1 MVMRSIIVNLI
12 EEIKKESQEIA
23 TDSYSMSIGELV
35 SLYKEGEINIR
46 PEFQRYFRWTSS
58 QKTRLIESI
67 LLGIPVPPI
76 FVQQNSD
83 GKWELIDGLQRVST
97 FLELMGELKDGKGN
111 KKGPF
116 VLTKTKHLPS
126 LQGCS
131 WINRQDSKKE
141 LPEEVRI
148 KIKRARIDV
157 NIVLEK
163 IDNATVKYE
172 LFQRLNT
179 GGSLAT
185 EQEIRNCLL
194 SMTNN
199 KFYLWILS
207 LKDNDDFITSTNLSE
222 RLIEEQYDVELL
234 CRFFVLKRIELSELS
249 QIDDL
254 SSFLDDK
261 IISLAQDPLF
271 DLSLE
276 KDVFA
281 EVFSKLNAAL
291 TENAFKKY
299 DTKKQKAVGSFL
311 ISVFEIMALGLGYH
325 YDKINAIS
333 NEDIV
338 QAHQSIFS
346 GKSSIS
352 TGMRASSR
360 LSKTVKTGRA
370 LF

>member
-1 MVMRSIIVNLI
+1 MSLI
-12 EEIKKESQEIA
+12 GEINKESQEIA

-46 PEFQRYFRWTSS
+46 PEFQRYFRWTAN
-58 QKTRLIESI
+58 QKTRLIESL
-67 LLGIPVPPI
+67 LLGIPIPPI
-76 FVQQNSD
+76 FVQQNSN

-97 FLELMGELKDGKGN
+97 FLELMGELKDNNGN
-111 KKGPF
+111 KKKPF

-126 LQGCS
+126 LQGYS
-131 WINRQDSKKE
+131 WVNKQDSKKE

-148 KIKRARIDV
+148 KIKRVRIDL

-163 IDNATVKYE
+163 INNATVKYE

-194 SMTNN
+194 SMTND

-207 LKDNDDFITSTNLSE
+207 LRDNTDFISSTSLSE
-222 RLIEEQYDVELL
+222 RLIEEQYDAELL
-234 CRFFVLKRIELSELS
+234 CRFFVLKNIDLSELS

-254 SSFLDDK
+254 SSFLDER
-261 IISLAQDPLF
+261 IINLAQSPLF

-276 KDVFA
+276 KDIFEKVF
-281 EVFSKLNAAL
+281 FKLNAAL
-291 TENAFKKY
+291 NENAFKKY
-299 DTKKQKAVGSFL
+299 DTKKDKAVGAFL

-325 YDKINAIS
+325 HDRLDKIS
-333 NEDIV
+333 NDDILRV
-338 QAHQSIFS
+338 HRSIFS
-346 GKSSIS
+346 GQSSIS

-360 LSKTVKTGRA
+360 LAITVKGGRNH
-370 LF
+370 FK